1 MIQVLTATLMWVLVV
16 GLLILRRGRP
26 DRSITYS
33 SLAIAV
39 AMTLNVDG
47 IYVVVDSVLG
57 ANNMATMLS
66 DGLLMIGLFFLG
78 RAAMAAGE
86 YRPRLVRAAVGRPA
100 LLMAVLGATV
110 AFMFI
115 DRGPTTVN
123 FMIDLGA
130 QSWAAAYSIIT
141 FTYCGIVVAAMLALT
156 TREFRIARGV
166 QRIPPVLLFIGSVSG
181 IALCVVVIGMDIAH
195 VAGDLELMRAIGVAY
210 GPLTLL
216 AFVFLCAGFVG
227 QPVVRYMQDHTRH
240 VQTNERLK
248 DLEPRW
254 RRATLVRAGRSGT
267 NLMGSS
273 IDDLEGRLHRVIVEI
288 RDAMIDPRTSF
299 GITDAERSL
308 LVRAEEHLL
317 GEDSRATSESLAGCA
332 GRERGLA

>member
-1 MIQVLTATLMWVLVV
+1 MIQDLVATLMWVLVV
-16 GLLILRRGRP
+16 SLLILRRGRS

-47 IYVVVDSVLG
+47 IYVVVDPVLG
-57 ANNMATMLS
+57 ATNLATMLS
-66 DGLLMIGLFFLG
+66 DSLLMIGLFFLG
-78 RAAMAAGE
+78 RAAMTAGE

-100 LLMAVLGATV
+100 LFMALLGATM

-130 QSWAAAYSIIT
+130 QPWAAAYSIIS
-141 FTYCGIVVAAMLALT
+141 FTYCGIVVSAMLALT
-156 TREFRIARGV
+156 TREFRIARGL

-195 VAGDLELMRAIGVAY
+195 IAGGLELMRAIGVAY

-227 QPVVRYMQDHTRH
+227 QPVVRYTQDQDRRA
-240 VQTNERLK
+240 QTDELVK
-248 DLEPRW
+248 DLDQLW
-254 RRATLVRAGRSGT
+254 RRATLVRPGLSGT

-273 IDDLEGRLHRVIVEI
+273 NDDLEGRLHRVIVEI
-288 RDAMIDPRTSF
+288 RDAMIDPRASF
-299 GITDAERSL
+299 GVTSVERAL
-308 LVRAEEHLL
+308 LERAEEHLL
-317 GEDSRATSESLAGCA
+317 GGKRVRLT
-332 GRERGLA
+332 